1 MSRSV
6 ALFKKRDI
14 AAAYKA
20 VIDAGGEVARIEID
34 RDGRIVIVIGKPT
47 ELGGPQLT
55 ELDAWMAKHAR

>member
-20 VIDAGGEVARIEID
+20 VTDAGGEVARIEID

-47 ELGGPQLT
+47 EHGGARPA